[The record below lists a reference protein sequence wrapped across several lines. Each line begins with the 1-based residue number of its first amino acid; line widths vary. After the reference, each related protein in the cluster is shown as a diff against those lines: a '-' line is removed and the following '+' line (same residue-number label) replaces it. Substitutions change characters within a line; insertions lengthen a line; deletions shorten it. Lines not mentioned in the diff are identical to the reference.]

1 MPVSLQIQSIIKRKM
16 HGLENINTKELGIFT
31 CIENTRNGWNR
42 IEKHV

>member
-1 MPVSLQIQSIIKRKM
+1 M